1 AHRAP
6 EEMKKLYQFITDSV
20 NDSKFAAYLFIENAK
35 YEDKEVSELKNRF
48 ERFTPEVKSSVV
60 GKIVSDILYVRE
72 KLDPGSEAPDF
83 TLIDQ
88 NEDTVSLSD
97 FKGKYLLMYH
107 WDLCSGVFSIQPDV
121 KRLYEQFHDQGLE
134 VLATTRSSTVDLLSK
149 HQEDELFGSLVK
161 ASWITVYI
169 DKPENAFFEELFM
182 MQGTPMFTLI
192 SPEGVILAHDYSKAF
207 YQSKKIIKQAFTE
220 E

>member
-1 AHRAP
+1 
-6 EEMKKLYQFITDSV
+6 M
-20 NDSKFAAYLFIENAK
+20 
-35 YEDKEVSELKNRF
+35 
-48 ERFTPEVKSSVV
+48 
-60 GKIVSDILYVRE
+60 
-72 KLDPGSEAPDF
+72 
-83 TLIDQ
+83 
-88 NEDTVSLSD
+88 
-97 FKGKYLLMYH
+97 
-107 WDLCSGVFSIQPDV
+107 
-121 KRLYEQFHDQGLE
+121 
-134 VLATTRSSTVDLLSK
+134 LATTRSSTVDLLSK
-149 HQEDELFGSLVK
+149 HQEDELFGSQVK